1 MSEEKFKKE
10 LTDEEIEEE
19 VNKLEAFFEQ
29 IPEDKKILTAHNI
42 IFHSILYSSYC
53 MCHGLEIL
61 DDAKVGWAEIMSE
74 SIEEDDD
81 IQDEDDEIKL

>member
-1 MSEEKFKKE
+1 MSEDKFKKE

-29 IPEDKKILTAHNI
+29 IPEGKKILTAHNI
-42 IFHSILYSSYC
+42 IFHSVLYSSRC

-61 DDAKVGWAEIMSE
+61 DDAKVGFAEIMSKNM
-74 SIEEDDD
+74 EEDEF
-81 IQDEDDEIKL
+81 I

>member
-1 MSEEKFKKE
+1 MNEEKFKKE

-29 IPEDKKILTAHNI
+29 IPEGKKILTAHNI
-42 IFHSILYSSYC
+42 IFHSVLYSSRC

-61 DDAKVGWAEIMSE
+61 DDAKVGFAEIMSE
-74 SIEEDDD
+74 DMEEDEHN
-81 IQDEDDEIKL
+81 I

>member
-1 MSEEKFKKE
+1 MDKNKFKKE

-29 IPEDKKILTAHNI
+29 IPEGKKILTAHSI
-42 IFHSILYSSYC
+42 IFHSVLYSSRC

-61 DDAKVGWAEIMSE
+61 DEAKEGFAKIMSE
-74 SIEEDDD
+74 NMEEDNH
-81 IQDEDDEIKL
+81 DEIIDD

>member
-1 MSEEKFKKE
+1 MNEEKFKKE

-29 IPEDKKILTAHNI
+29 IPEGKKILTAHNI
-42 IFHSILYSSYC
+42 IFHSVLYSSLC

-61 DDAKVGWAEIMSE
+61 DDAKVGWAENMSE
-74 SIEEDDD
+74 EMEEDDH
-81 IQDEDDEIKL
+81 IQNEDDNIDD